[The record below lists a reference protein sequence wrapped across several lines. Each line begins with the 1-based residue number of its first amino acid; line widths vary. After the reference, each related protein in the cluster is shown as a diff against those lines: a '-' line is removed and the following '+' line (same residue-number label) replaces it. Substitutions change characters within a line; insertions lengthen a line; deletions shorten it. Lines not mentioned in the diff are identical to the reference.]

1 MKVQRIRGI
10 FLVSLLTLA
19 GIGHGAQAQKSKA
32 ADAIRA
38 ADQQWEKAAA
48 AKDLDKTVSFCL
60 PDGSVLPPNAP
71 IATGSAAIRKV
82 FAGYFGLPKMSL
94 TWTAVDAGAATSGD
108 LGYSRG
114 TYRLSFTD
122 ASGKPVVDTGKYVTV
137 WHKQADGSW
146 KVLADIFNSDLPA
159 K

>member
-1 MKVQRIRGI
+1 MRVKCIRGI
-10 FLVSLLTLA
+10 VLVALLVVA
-19 GIGHGAQAQKSKA
+19 GVGAYAQNSKA

-48 AKDLDKTVSFCL
+48 ASDLAKTVSFCQ

-71 IATGSAAIRKV
+71 IATGTAAIRQM
-82 FAGYFGLPKMSL
+82 FAGYFALPKVSIS
-94 TWTAVDAGAATSGD
+94 WTAVTAEAAKSGD

-114 TYRLSFTD
+114 TYRFSFND

-146 KVLADIFNSDLPA
+146 KVVADIFNSDLPA